1 MKFETLLV
9 ERDGPLGRLTLH
21 RPERHKAIN
30 AQMLKELA
38 EAAYWFDQQ
47 PDLRV
52 VIVAGKGRVF
62 SAGADL
68 KDAARGTVKKD
79 TSVPIPCF
87 DRREAAQ
94 LGTRMA
100 AAIENMRATTI
111 AQLQGHVIGGGV
123 VLALACDLRIA
134 AEGTVFLIPEV
145 DLGVPLAW
153 GGIPRLVR
161 EIGPALTKEL
171 VMTCRPFSPEEAKA
185 MGFVNRVVALDDL
198 EAQVQQLADEL
209 VSKPAVPLGIT
220 KAQVNYYARMM
231 AMDAPYDGE
240 MLMSMSTY
248 PETAEAG
255 IAYRERTIGKK
266 KSSIVRPEN

>member
-1 MKFETLLV
+1 M
-9 ERDGPLGRLTLH
+9 
-21 RPERHKAIN
+21 
-30 AQMLKELA
+30 
-38 EAAYWFDQQ
+38 
-47 PDLRV
+47 
-52 VIVAGKGRVF
+52 VF
-62 SAGADL
+62 SAGADRQAATRGMAR
-68 KDAARGTVKKD
+68 KDNTAP
-79 TSVPIPCF
+79 VPGF